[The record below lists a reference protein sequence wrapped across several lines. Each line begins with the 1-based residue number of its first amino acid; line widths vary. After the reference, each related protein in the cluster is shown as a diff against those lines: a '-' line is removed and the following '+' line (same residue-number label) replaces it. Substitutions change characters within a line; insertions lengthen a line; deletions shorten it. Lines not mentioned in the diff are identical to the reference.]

1 MPITYTVDRKRRLLE
16 VTYSGPI
23 SKQEII
29 DHRLRM
35 DVDPRGVSGFDAL
48 VDAETSSVQLS
59 AAEVRELALY
69 IRRYPYPASRRA
81 IVTSSL
87 VEYGHWR
94 LFETLT
100 DGGPRQYRVFQS
112 LDDARAW
119 LGIDPSTDTSN
130 VTRQSR

>member
-16 VTYSGPI
+16 VTYSGRI

-35 DVDPRGVSGFDAL
+35 DIDPRGVSGFDAL
-48 VDAETSSVQLS
+48 VDAESSSVQLS

-69 IRRYPYPASRRA
+69 VRRYPYPASRRA

-87 VEYGHWR
+87 VEYGQWR
-94 LFETLT
+94 LFETLA

-112 LDDARAW
+112 IADARAW
-119 LGIDPSTDTSN
+119 LGIDASRHAGESQQPS
-130 VTRQSR
+130 R